1 MTDTDTLIVFF
12 LHYLEQ
18 NRNKFNNS
26 YQYTVHLSCM
36 YKVSHH
42 ETELCFLYLLLRMS
56 LLLQLK
62 HPGINIPTIVLSKR
76 AVAVLSFPP
85 WKGYLS
91 NALI

>member
-1 MTDTDTLIVFF
+1 
-12 LHYLEQ
+12 
-18 NRNKFNNS
+18 
-26 YQYTVHLSCM
+26 M

-85 WKGYLS
+85 
-91 NALI
+91 